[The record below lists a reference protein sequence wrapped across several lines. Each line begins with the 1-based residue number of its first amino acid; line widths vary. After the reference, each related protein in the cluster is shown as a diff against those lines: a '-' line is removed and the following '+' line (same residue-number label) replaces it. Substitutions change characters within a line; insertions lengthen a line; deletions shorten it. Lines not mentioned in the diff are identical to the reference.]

1 MILIQHL
8 LGWKLKRLK
17 VSDLIASI
25 RSALDKGGN
34 PSSDFDLNPD
44 FTKPADRVLRPAGVL
59 APVIMR
65 KGVAELILTKRSSAL
80 KHHPGQIAFPGGKQD
95 ENDADVVAAALREA
109 REEIGLPTDLVEVL
123 GTLPSHETVTG
134 FQVTPVIGLVREE
147 FTLVPER
154 GEVEEVF
161 RVPLSHVL
169 NVENFCIQSRLWRGE
184 MRSYFA
190 VPYGPYYIWGATA
203 RMLRAW
209 TDKMN

>member
-1 MILIQHL
+1 M
-8 LGWKLKRLK
+8 
-17 VSDLIASI
+17 SDLISLI
-25 RSALDKGGN
+25 RSALGEGGD
-34 PSSDFDLNPD
+34 PSSDFDLNSD

-59 APVIMR
+59 APVIIR
-65 KGVAELILTKRSSAL
+65 NGVAELILTKRSSAL

-161 RVPLSHVL
+161 RAFVSCPECRKFLHSIASL
-169 NVENFCIQSRLWRGE
+169 
-184 MRSYFA
+184 
-190 VPYGPYYIWGATA
+190 
-203 RMLRAW
+203 AW
-209 TDKMN
+209 